1 MKNCKTKLILTIL
14 LVGMMFVLLTFASQ
28 ASSADGSPW
37 LKDETGG
44 TSDWYTPDD
53 SDGALPDGSVIWVI
67 WVNGENGAQ
76 PADGA
81 ADPWQTGSLN
91 ILDTTVFPDDGFRTM
106 LKRMDAD
113 QNGGIS
119 REEAKSYF
127 EKNGGCLDLREAGIT
142 VLDFTGV
149 ECFAEWLT
157 SLRCFPSYVTPVRL
171 DVSGLPLLEE
181 LVCRYCGLTELDLS
195 GNPALRIL
203 ECDGNPLGTLD
214 ISACPLLVDTA
225 ENGSVSYWSQDG
237 DAVSSSS
244 DASVIATVGYTLN
257 GAELDVPYAA
267 VLVLGSEDPEP
278 DEPDD
283 PAQEQTDDPVPK
295 NGALCK
301 WDGKDHG
308 NGIFGRITAFVHSV
322 LYFFAHLFGLK

>member
-1 MKNCKTKLILTIL
+1 M
-14 LVGMMFVLLTFASQ
+14 
-28 ASSADGSPW
+28 
-37 LKDETGG
+37 
-44 TSDWYTPDD
+44 
-53 SDGALPDGSVIWVI
+53 I
-67 WVNGENGAQ
+67 WVNGDNGAP

-157 SLRCFPSYVTPVRL
+157 SLRCFPSYDAPVRL

-181 LVCRYCGLTELDLS
+181 LVCENCGL
-195 GNPALRIL
+195 
-203 ECDGNPLGTLD
+203 C
-214 ISACPLLVDTA
+214 VDKC
-225 ENGSVSYWSQDG
+225 GSVTYWDQDG
-237 DAVSSSS
+237 DEIPFSS
-244 DASVIATVGYTLN
+244 DTSGIAKVNYILD
-257 GAELDVPYAA
+257 GAELDVPYAT
-267 VLVLGSEDPEP
+267 VLVFGNEDPAP
-278 DEPDD
+278 DEPTD
-283 PAQEQTDDPVPK
+283 PAPGQTDDPAPDHDADE
-295 NGALCK
+295 NGALCR

-308 NGIFGRITAFVHSV
+308 NGIFGRITAFVHSI
-322 LYFFAHLFGLK
+322 LYFFAHLLGMK